1 MTHQPII
8 TLILH
13 LNDPPL
19 DASRGDAGVAPTMLA
34 GGTPKRCTLMHAI
47 RSPLLLH

>member
-13 LNDPPL
+13 LNDPCSL
-19 DASRGDAGVAPTMLA
+19 VVHLNDV
-34 GGTPKRCTLMHAI
+34 H
-47 RSPLLLH
+47 